1 MSRRR
6 LHPDEVALWQR
17 VAETAEPLNP
27 GRDAPVEQQSKAR
40 NGTKPKPR
48 ATSDP
53 VSLPDGF
60 EIGRNALSGGAR
72 HDLLSGI
79 TERVAAAPLQ
89 MDQKAHARLKRGK
102 LKPEARIDLHGMTLD
117 QARPAL
123 IGFILESHA
132 RERRLVLVITGK
144 GKHRDDLGPIPMRP
158 GALRHHVPMWLKA
171 APASQA
177 VLQVVQAHARHGGEG
192 AYYVY
197 LRRRR

>member
-6 LHPDEVALWQR
+6 LHPDEVALWRR
-17 VAETAEPLNP
+17 VAETAEPLQPRRN
-27 GRDAPVEQQSKAR
+27 APIEKPAKGM
-40 NGTKPKPR
+40 NGNKPAPR
-48 ATSDP
+48 PAP
-53 VSLPDGF
+53 EPAPLPEGF
-60 EIGRNALSGGAR
+60 EIGRNARPGGVR
-72 HDLLSGI
+72 HDLLPGI
-79 TERVAAAPLQ
+79 TERVAAAPVQ

-144 GKHRDDLGPIPMRP
+144 GKHRDDTGPIPMRP
-158 GALRHHVPMWLKA
+158 GALRHHVPMWLQA
-171 APASQA
+171 PPASQA
-177 VLQVVQAHARHGGEG
+177 VLQVVQAHVRHGGEG